1 MDSKPTLDDYDEMT
15 PDYYID
21 TTPEEHLYNW
31 GYPAFKHNNVSTSAL
46 FWLATYG
53 VETLVIDRSGTA
65 YMLPSEFRVYPGS
78 DFSFVYDVCICGNRS
93 EVPA

>member
-31 GYPAFKHNNVSTSAL
+31 GHPEVVL
-46 FWLATYG
+46 
-53 VETLVIDRSGTA
+53 VEAYSDEIIDAWRNFGKYA
-65 YMLPSEFRVYPGS
+65 NKDE
-78 DFSFVYDVCICGNRS
+78 
-93 EVPA
+93 